1 MTHAYLGL
9 ADSDGLKTL
18 LPETDSLQRRF
29 SQRIRDDR
37 QQIAVWSVLDSHAVD
52 VIQQLLDAAD
62 YRTAWRY
69 LQSHSAHFGR
79 LV

>member
-9 ADSDGLKTL
+9 ADSDGLKAF

-29 SQRIRDDR
+29 LQLTRDDD
-37 QQIAVWSVLDSHAVD
+37 QQIAVWSVLDSGALVE
-52 VIQQLLDAAD
+52 IQQLLAAAD

-79 LV
+79 VI